1 MEGKQQM
8 ERVGRSEGEIL
19 REGSE
24 LKAKCR
30 KRLLE

>member
-8 ERVGRSEGEIL
+8 ERVGGSEGEIL
-19 REGSE
+19 REENE

-30 KRLLE
+30 